1 MVGLVGLIGFW
12 LVAGLMAGSVWLV
25 AGSMA
30 GLMAGLVWVVAGL
43 GVVRT

>member
-12 LVAGLMAGSVWLV
+12 LMAGLVWLV